1 MNAPALRI
9 RLALPGR
16 RVEVAHPAPTGP
28 ARLDELLPFMYA
40 VDDAAIA
47 VAVGQARKG
56 GATVSCAKGCSACC
70 RRQPVPVTPA
80 EAHGL
85 ARRVQALPQP
95 RRARVEQR
103 FADAAEQL
111 RVAGLFDTFMRDT
124 PIASPAQAR
133 DAATAYMALGLVC
146 PFLEDDAC
154 SIHAHRPF
162 VCRQYLV
169 SSPPALCA
177 DPMQQPVA
185 VLDIPVR
192 PASAMLAVTPPDNGG
207 PAATVPLVL
216 ALAHAARHA
225 DTPPRT
231 GDARQTLAQWVDA
244 LQPC

>member
-1 MNAPALRI
+1 MAASALRI

-16 RVEVAHPAPTGP
+16 RVEVSHPAPSGP

-47 VAVGQARKG
+47 VAVGQARKS

-70 RRQPVPVTPA
+70 KRQPVPVTPA

-111 RVAGLFDTFMRDT
+111 RAVGLFDTFMRDT
-124 PIASPAQAR
+124 PIDNPAQAR
-133 DAATAYMALGLVC
+133 DAATAYMALGLAC

-154 SIHAHRPF
+154 SIHAQRPF

-169 SSPPALCA
+169 SSPPTLCA
-177 DPMQQPVA
+177 DPLQQPVA

-192 PASAMLAVTPPDNGG
+192 PASAMLAVTPPAGG
-207 PAATVPLVL
+207 KPASTVPLVL
-216 ALAHAARHA
+216 ALAYAARHA
-225 DTPPRT
+225 DEPPRSD
-231 GDARQTLAQWVDA
+231 DARQTLASWLDA
-244 LQPC
+244 LR